1 MMGLPTREN
10 LAKGFL
16 DGVEQHFH
24 AQVLRLQSDIDNLL
38 ANSVGIDD
46 HERID
51 NALAGLFEKLAAEKD
66 NVETVQEY
74 RTLRGL

>member
-1 MMGLPTREN
+1 MPLPTRDD

-16 DGVEQHFH
+16 DGVEQHFQ
-24 AQVLRLQSDIDNLL
+24 AQVLRIQSDIDNLL

-66 NVETVQEY
+66 NVEAVKEY
-74 RTLRGL
+74 RALRGI

>member
-1 MMGLPTREN
+1 MGLPTRDD
-10 LAKGFL
+10 LAKSFL
-16 DGVEQHFH
+16 DGVAMHFD
-24 AQVLRLQSDIDNLL
+24 AQVQRLQSDIDNLL

-66 NVETVQEY
+66 NLEAVRGY
-74 RTLRGL
+74 RDLRSI

>member
-1 MMGLPTREN
+1 MGLPTRDD
-10 LAKGFL
+10 LAKSFL
-16 DGVEQHFH
+16 DGVATHFD
-24 AQVLRLQSDIDNLL
+24 AQVQRLQSDIDNLL

-66 NVETVQEY
+66 NLEAVRDY
-74 RTLRGL
+74 RDLRSL